1 MFYNDDLNTNY
12 QDILQIFP
20 INVSFGY
27 DKSQK
32 DAKPFSLQI
41 NDYIYN
47 YPDIFYRNDD
57 YELLQQLILKQVC
70 QCKNIHS
77 RKFYI
82 GESVFYSANL
92 DVDVGN
98 EFGIVV
104 SINNQFNDLTLPPND
119 FESTIQ
125 IRLKDTDKIVDV
137 LAIDVYQVIDT
148 LKTKDGLTICL
159 EHNQSYDYPYYC
171 PELDENLYS
180 FEVFEKSI

>member
-57 YELLQQLILKQVC
+57 YELLQQLILK
-70 QCKNIHS
+70 
-77 RKFYI
+77 
-82 GESVFYSANL
+82 
-92 DVDVGN
+92 
-98 EFGIVV
+98 
-104 SINNQFNDLTLPPND
+104 
-119 FESTIQ
+119 
-125 IRLKDTDKIVDV
+125 
-137 LAIDVYQVIDT
+137 
-148 LKTKDGLTICL
+148 
-159 EHNQSYDYPYYC
+159 
-171 PELDENLYS
+171 
-180 FEVFEKSI
+180 